1 MGSRLSATTLPM
13 LPTRLQERDA
23 DRLYAMRDLVMPKSG
38 PKVMAAMTARTK
50 VGFSHNCMASLSMS
64 ILHSRSCRSAAGNYR
79 EPRIERTSAVRGLSR
94 PCRSVDLRSEADK
107 LIELI
112 CELFP
117 ICRSIT
123 GDDLR
128 QSLFRLG
135 PERYLASTNSMCLV
149 QKFPPLLMLTTPRAY
164 RPCTPIRIPVFM
176 R

>member
-1 MGSRLSATTLPM
+1 MWRYGMGSRLSATTLPM

-64 ILHSRSCRSAAGNYR
+64 ILHSRSCRGAAGNYR
-79 EPRIERTSAVRGLSR
+79 KPRIERTSAVRGLSR

-123 GDDLR
+123 GDDHAKASSGLAQSAIWHR
-128 QSLFRLG
+128 QTQCASFRNSR
-135 PERYLASTNSMCLV
+135 RYSC
-149 QKFPPLLMLTTPRAY
+149 
-164 RPCTPIRIPVFM
+164 
-176 R
+176 